1 MEGIITGL
9 KELKKSDIYQNYET
23 NKKLYEG
30 KSIDVFYK
38 DVLRRVKLEYMGLLD
53 DRNNYRE
60 FFLDGNK
67 IKWKSKKFDNLIVGN
82 NILGAVTKLFVEL
95 AANKPPTLGI
105 DEDKREFLEL
115 IDFQDELSEAIAIQ
129 SYAGRLLIRG
139 TMINNKLSFFI
150 VPPVNYF
157 KIPNLLNPDMAEAY
171 VFFEE
176 DSKNNT
182 LKCEIYREDKTE
194 YRLFTITKD
203 VIEEIQYPENLEKY
217 GMKVDG
223 KGYVDNYKGWQVAEV
238 DNISRQTDYLPD
250 LVVINRELLIGDTLT
265 SQAFD
270 KVANPLLQVPE
281 SMLETD
287 PDTGDYYINLKDR
300 TAIVGDGDKEL
311 KQVSLETKTAE
322 WKIQR
327 DNYLYQIYQ
336 ATGTNEQA
344 FGIDKNGAAS
354 GESKIRSM
362 ERTLA
367 AVETKRNK
375 IIRAY
380 EKIVKWGYAYLKKD
394 GELDFT
400 LQCKEIISLSAT
412 EKVNIANTAIVAGMM
427 SLEAA
432 VEYINLTEITTEEEV
447 KRIKGDLAYRT
458 KLLELLERLR
468 QIDTEGKLDKSI
480 QEQVDSLIEEFG
492 LNEDDE

>member
-1 MEGIITGL
+1 MNGIITGL
-9 KELKKSDIYQNYET
+9 EELKKSDIYQSYEM
-23 NKKLYEG
+23 NRKLYEG
-30 KSIDVFYK
+30 KSIAVFHK
-38 DVLRRVKLEYMGLLD
+38 DVLQRIKLEYMGLLD
-53 DRNNYRE
+53 NENNYRE
-60 FFLDGNK
+60 FYVDGNK
-67 IKWKSKKFDNLIVGN
+67 MRWKTKKFDNLIVGN

-105 DEDKREFLEL
+105 DEDKRDFLEL
-115 IDFQDELSEAIAIQ
+115 IDFQDELSEAVAIQ

-157 KIPNLLNPDMAEAY
+157 KIPNLLNPDLAEAY

-176 DSKNNT
+176 DTKKST
-182 LKCEIYREDKTE
+182 LKCEIYKEGSTE
-194 YRLFTITKD
+194 YRLFTISKD
-203 VIEEIQYPENLEKY
+203 TIEEIPYLENLENY
-217 GMKVDG
+217 GMKADG
-223 KGYVDNYKGWQVAEV
+223 KGYVDKYKGWQVAEI

-250 LVVINRELLIGDTLT
+250 LVVLNRELLIGDTLT

-270 KVANPLLQVPE
+270 KVANPLLQVPD
-281 SMLETD
+281 SVLETD
-287 PDTGDYYINLKDR
+287 PETNDYFINLKDR
-300 TAIVGDGDKEL
+300 TILVGEGEKEL
-311 KQVSLETKTAE
+311 KQIVMETKTAE

-380 EKIVKWGYAYLKKD
+380 EKIVKWGYAYLGK
-394 GELDFT
+394 EESLDFT

-412 EKVNIANTAIVAGMM
+412 EKVNIANIGIAAGMM

-432 VEYINLTEITTEEEV
+432 VDYINLTEITTEEEM
-447 KRIKGDLAYRT
+447 KKIKSDVAYRT
-458 KLLELLERLR
+458 KLLDLLEKLK

-480 QEQVDSLIEEFG
+480 QEQVDKLIEEFG

>member
-9 KELKKSDIYQNYET
+9 KELKKSEIYENYET

-53 DRNNYRE
+53 DKNNYRE
-60 FFLDGNK
+60 FFLDGSK
-67 IKWKSKKFDNLIVGN
+67 IKWRTKKFNNLVVGN

-95 AANKPPTLGI
+95 AANKPPTVGI
-105 DEDKREFLEL
+105 EEEKKDFLQL

-157 KIPNLLNPDMAEAY
+157 KIPNLLNPDLAEAY

-176 DSKNNT
+176 DTKKST
-182 LKCEIYREDKTE
+182 LKCEIYKEGSTE
-194 YRLFTITKD
+194 YRVYTISKD
-203 VIEEIQYPENLEKY
+203 TIEEIPYPENLEKY

-223 KGYVDNYKGWQVAEV
+223 KGYIDTYKGWQVAEV

-250 LVVINRELLIGDTLT
+250 LVAVNRELLIGDTLT

-270 KVANPLLQVPE
+270 KVANPLLQVPD

-287 PDTGDYYINLKDR
+287 PETGDYYINLKDR

-311 KQVSLETKTAE
+311 KQVALETKTAE

-380 EKIVKWGYAYLKKD
+380 EKIVKWGYAYLGKEED
-394 GELDFT
+394 LDFT
-400 LQCKEIISLSAT
+400 LQCKEIISLSRS
-412 EKVNIANTAIVAGMM
+412 EKVNIANTAITAGIM

-432 VEYINLTEITTEEEV
+432 VDYINLTEITTEEEME
-447 KRIKGDLAYRT
+447 RIKSDLAYRT
-458 KLLELLERLR
+458 KLLDLLEKLK
-468 QIDTEGKLDKSI
+468 QIDTDGKLDKSI
-480 QEQVDSLIEEFG
+480 QEHVDSLIEEFG

>member
-1 MEGIITGL
+1 MKGIIEGL
-9 KELKKSDIYQNYET
+9 KGLKKSEIYENYET

-30 KSIDVFYK
+30 KSIEVFYK

-60 FFLDGNK
+60 FYIDGNK
-67 IKWKSKKFDNLIVGN
+67 MKWKSKKFDNLIVGN

-95 AANKPPTLGI
+95 AANKPPTLGV
-105 DEDKREFLEL
+105 DEDEREFLEL

-157 KIPNLLNPDMAEAY
+157 KIPNLLNPDIAEAF

-176 DSKNNT
+176 DGKNST
-182 LKCEIYREDKTE
+182 LKCEIYKENSTE

-203 VIEEIQYPENLEKY
+203 VIEEIQYPENLESY
-217 GMKVDG
+217 GMRVDG
-223 KGYVDNYKGWQVAEV
+223 KGYIDTYTGWQVAEV

-287 PDTGDYYINLKDR
+287 PETGDYCINLKDR

-311 KQVSLETKTAE
+311 KQVVLETKTAE

-327 DNYLYQIYQ
+327 DNYMYQIYQ

-380 EKIVKWGYAYLKKD
+380 EKIVKWGYAYLGK
-394 GELDFT
+394 EESLDFT
-400 LQCKEIISLSAT
+400 LQCKEIISLSTA
-412 EKVNIANTAIVAGMM
+412 EKVNIANTAITAGIM

-432 VEYINLTEITTEEEV
+432 VDYINLTEITTEEELE
-447 KRIKGDLAYRT
+447 RIKSDLAYRT
-458 KLLELLERLR
+458 KLLDLLEKLK

-480 QEQVDSLIEEFG
+480 QEQVDKLIEEFG